1 MGIIAVNAVRRV
13 PVGVLLGKAADIG
26 IIVPRTEVI
35 GLCLA
40 VVILAAVAERIRIQ
54 RVGIL
59 LDTERI
65 VIILMRDRAGVA
77 DQLGDVAVRVADIG
91 CQR

>member
-1 MGIIAVNAVRRV
+1 MRDFS
-13 PVGVLLGKAADIG
+13 PSQ
-26 IIVPRTEVI
+26 
-35 GLCLA
+35 GLKS
-40 VVILAAVAERIRIQ
+40 E
-54 RVGIL
+54 GIL
-59 LDTERI
+59 CVFQTFLTAGLAEKIRQSVKTQLRGAALDTERV